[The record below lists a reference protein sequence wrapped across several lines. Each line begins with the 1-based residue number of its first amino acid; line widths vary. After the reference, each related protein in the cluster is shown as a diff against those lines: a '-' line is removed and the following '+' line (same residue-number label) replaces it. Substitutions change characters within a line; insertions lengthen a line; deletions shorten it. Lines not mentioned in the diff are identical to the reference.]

1 MLQKLHSWRRQ
12 GLGINIQ
19 QTDEW
24 GMIAPIQPRAVGGG
38 KVVVHAKDGA
48 TRIADLRQSGCLK
61 LVFPETHRS
70 DVEAVIVNTAGGV
83 TGGDRIDI
91 RAEALAGTTL
101 TLTTQAAERA
111 YRAQPGE
118 TARIKTD
125 LTAQSGARLN
135 WLPQE
140 LILFDRSSL
149 NRRLTIDL
157 AADARLLMV
166 EPMVFGR
173 AAMGEL
179 LGEVNFEDRICITRS
194 GQPLYLDGMSLRGDV
209 TSHLAR
215 SAVADGAGAMA
226 SVVYVAPD
234 AAAHLQLV
242 RELLRD
248 TAGASL
254 LTPDTMVMRLLAT
267 DGFEMRR
274 SLIPILDLLSQ
285 NTLPT
290 SWRL

>member
-1 MLQKLHSWRRQ
+1 MK
-12 GLGINIQ
+12 
-19 QTDEW
+19 
-24 GMIAPIQPRAVGGG
+24 
-38 KVVVHAKDGA
+38 AKDGV

-61 LVFPETHRS
+61 LVFPETHRH

-83 TGGDRIDI
+83 TGGDRIEI
-91 RAEALAGTTL
+91 AAEAQAGATL

-111 YRAQPGE
+111 YRAQLYE
-118 TARIKTD
+118 TARITTN
-125 LTAQSGARLN
+125 LVVHPAARIN

-140 LILFDRSSL
+140 LILFDNSAL

-157 AADARLLMV
+157 AADAALLMV

-173 AAMGEL
+173 AAMGET
-179 LGEVNFEDRICITRS
+179 LGKIAFEDRIRISRD
-194 GQPLYLDGMSLRGDV
+194 GQPLYIDGMRLSGDATAHLRRPAIA
-209 TSHLAR
+209 S
-215 SAVADGAGAMA
+215 GAGAMA
-226 SVVYVAPD
+226 SLVYAAPD
-234 AAAHLQLV
+234 AVTYLDQV
-242 RELLRD
+242 RALLPD

-254 LTPDTMVMRLLAT
+254 LTGDILVMRLLAA